1 MDKKATHLDKQ
12 IAGELAKAKKLLKT
26 NKKGARARAPSAVL
40 QAVAPL
46 RGVAACAH
54 HCSRHGARALAAAMQ
69 CLKKKKMYEGQ
80 QNTLNNTKFAMEQQV
95 SGDLFLAPAGICT
108 QNMRMRAGR

>member
-26 NKKGARARAPSAVL
+26 NKN
-40 QAVAPL
+40 
-46 RGVAACAH
+46 
-54 HCSRHGARALAAAMQ
+54 CSRHGFCALAAAMQ
-69 CLKKKKMYEGQ
+69 CLEKKKLYEGQ
-80 QNTLNNTKFAMEQQV
+80 QNTLNSTKFAMEQQV